1 MTTTE
6 PAVKRDVGANN
17 REDVTRLSLLTHD
30 IRSAVFDV
38 IGGLR
43 QVDYAQLDADTQ
55 LQLERI
61 RTSGEILARLVEDA
75 MNIIVDGHQG
85 ADSVFANLH
94 LHRLLKDVELRW
106 AGRAHEKGLSF
117 ALDLAPN
124 LPPVI
129 STDRL
134 GLERIL
140 SNMLSNA
147 LKYSAGGAVHL
158 TANLAPGDCLQFRVS
173 DSGPGFSSE
182 ALSQLYSLNG
192 RPENTDKPGTGLGLH
207 IAKNIADRI
216 GGTIDVCNG
225 DIGAVVTLSLPPRA
239 WSHASAEDGNG
250 ALPDLSDIR
259 VLLAED
265 NESIRLIMAQMLQT
279 MRAEF
284 EIAKDGVEALNWL
297 ERERFDIA
305 LVDIDMP
312 RLSGIEVMRYIR
324 AQNSDLRNLP
334 VMAVTAFVLRANRDA
349 IFEAGADRILAKP
362 ILSIDAFGDSISALL
377 RVAGKPVAPHA
388 APANQDDIDETR
400 FLRLLEIAGPRGAT
414 ELLLR
419 LHNDLSSVCG
429 KLASSIATLD
439 HNELRGQTH
448 VLISLAG
455 AVGADR
461 LQRQAEALNSAA
473 HQHEDEA
480 IRTIGKAADR
490 QLRSLIDRIAAERAA
505 RKGEVGE

>member
-1 MTTTE
+1 MSGPISPDKSTLS
-6 PAVKRDVGANN
+6 ADRA
-17 REDVTRLSLLTHD
+17 EDLTRLNLLTHD

-43 QVDYAQLDADTQ
+43 QVDHSKIDAETQ

-75 MNIIVDGHQG
+75 MNIIVDGNQVT
-85 ADSVFANLH
+85 DSIFANLH

-106 AGRAHEKGLSF
+106 AGRAHEKGVSF
-117 ALDLAPN
+117 ELEIAKDIPT
-124 LPPVI
+124 VI

-134 GLERIL
+134 GLERVL

-147 LKYSAGGAVHL
+147 LKYSAGGTVRMSA
-158 TANLAPGDCLQFRVS
+158 TLQDGCTLRFAVS
-173 DSGPGFSSE
+173 DSGPGFSPE
-182 ALSQLYSLNG
+182 ALAQLYSLDG
-192 RPENTDKPGTGLGLH
+192 RPKNTAKPGSGLGLH

-216 GGTIDVCNG
+216 GGTIDIANT
-225 DIGAVVTLSLPPRA
+225 DSGATVTLSLPQRS
-239 WSHASAEDGNG
+239 WNDESNRGTDGS
-250 ALPDLSDIR
+250 LPDLSDIR
-259 VLLAED
+259 VLVAED
-265 NESIRLIMAQMLQT
+265 SESIRLVLTQMLQT
-279 MRAEF
+279 MGAEF
-284 EIAKDGVEALNWL
+284 EVAKDGVEALNWL

-324 AQNSDLRNLP
+324 AQNSDLCNLP

-349 IFEAGADRILAKP
+349 IFDAGADRILAKP
-362 ILSIDAFGDSISALL
+362 IFGIEALGDSIDALL
-377 RVAGKPVAPHA
+377 RVAGKPALRTSPAPGLE
-388 APANQDDIDETR
+388 DLDETR
-400 FLRLLEIAGPRGAT
+400 FLRLLEIAGPEGAK

-419 LHNDLSSVCG
+419 LHSDLSDVHT
-429 KLASSIATLD
+429 KLLKSISQLD
-439 HNELRGQTH
+439 HTELRAQSH

-473 HQHEDEA
+473 HLHEDLA
-480 IRTIGKAADR
+480 IGRLGRAADR
-490 QLRSLIDRIAAERAA
+490 QLRSLIDRIDAEITA
-505 RKGEVGE
+505 RKGK